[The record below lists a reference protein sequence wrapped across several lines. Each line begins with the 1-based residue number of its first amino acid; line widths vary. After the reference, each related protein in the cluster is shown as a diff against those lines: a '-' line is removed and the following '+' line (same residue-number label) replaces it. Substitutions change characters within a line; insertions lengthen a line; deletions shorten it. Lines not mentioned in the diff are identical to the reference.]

1 MFLMMVL
8 FALENVRCCFI
19 VIITINFGFIL
30 GLMDY
35 YNAEENYFPINV
47 KFHFFLNLLSL
58 CHMFSVFSSAVKMCR
73 SQINGLTNL
82 AVFSLS
88 LLILEKK
95 SQVNY

>member
-1 MFLMMVL
+1 MMVL

-47 KFHFFLNLLSL
+47 NFILFFYLLSL
-58 CHMFSVFSSAVKMCR
+58 WHMFSVFFCCKNV
-73 SQINGLTNL
+73 QIPDKWADKSGC
-82 AVFSLS
+82 VFFTTSDT
-88 LLILEKK
+88 
-95 SQVNY
+95 